1 MNYDK
6 MSRVS
11 MNGRMA
17 YVIMCVEAFLKTKY
31 DDRDW
36 SLIAEKMWLATE
48 DNWTDWPLMFA
59 SFIPDVL
66 VDYDEYDESELNG
79 MTAGEFSKVK
89 SLYNGITKGNED
101 DPDDEVNYMLNKPF
115 EMAQVYCNT
124 VIGDGAESLEIIRDT
139 EIVLYNNGIDFPDYT
154 KVMFTP
160 ISEFNGWGNRFN
172 GRDLS
177 IILK

>member
-31 DDRDW
+31 HDRDW
-36 SLIAEKMWLATE
+36 SLIAEKMWLATK

-66 VDYDEYDESELNG
+66 VDYDEYDEGELNG
-79 MTAGEFSKVK
+79 MTAEEFSKVK
-89 SLYNGITKGNED
+89 SLYNGITEGIED
-101 DPDDEVNYMLNKPF
+101 DPDDDRRDRKFGF
-115 EMAQVYCNT
+115 ERKKERSA
-124 VIGDGAESLEIIRDT
+124 DA
-139 EIVLYNNGIDFPDYT
+139 GIFSFARSDD
-154 KVMFTP
+154 VV
-160 ISEFNGWGNRFN
+160 
-172 GRDLS
+172 GR
-177 IILK
+177 IFER